1 MAKKKRALDP
11 AKARREFLALHPM
24 RNPEIEWREHENRVV
39 LTIKI
44 AKNWRVKLLNIFF
57 PVPETRDV
65 VLDAIGTDVW
75 KMADGQTAISQMSQK
90 LGGKYKLGSRETE
103 LSLQQ
108 FFKDLGKRGYIGFVT
123 EKKAVKSAE

>member
-11 AKARREFLALHPM
+11 AKARREFLALRPM

-44 AKNWRVKLLNIFF
+44 ARNWRVKLLNFFF

-75 KMADGQTAISQMSQK
+75 LMADGQTPISQMSQK
-90 LGGKYKLGSRETE
+90 LGGKYKLGARETE
-103 LSLQQ
+103 MSLQQ

-123 EKKAVKSAE
+123 EKKVSNE